1 MENLTDNE
9 KEVSQSIVNDDCP
22 KFTNKSSI
30 NEIHAIFSRIAKGYD
45 LTNTLLSLGIHHLW
59 KRKLAR
65 MIRKELPHN
74 GNFLDLCCGTGD
86 IIRLVGE
93 GEGVDFCKE
102 MLDIAKEKLPGN
114 LKLTLADATALPQSD
129 QSQDVVSIAFGLRN
143 IPDYEKALQEI
154 RRVLKT
160 SGTLYILEF
169 GRPEGRFFS
178 KIYKIYAKYLLPLVG
193 GMVTGEKAAY
203 KYLYETSWNFPTG
216 RVLEEILRQA
226 GFNKTSCQP
235 LSFGIA
241 YIYKAKLD

>member
-1 MENLTDNE
+1 MGEFSTSEINIQ
-9 KEVSQSIVNDDCP
+9 QSCIEP
-22 KFTNKSSI
+22 SKFINKSSPK
-30 NEIHAIFSRIAKGYD
+30 EIHSIFSRIAKGYD

-65 MIRKELPHN
+65 MIREELPQN

-86 IIRLVGE
+86 IVRLVGR

-102 MLDIAKEKLPGN
+102 MLDIAKEKLPSN
-114 LKLTLADATALPQSD
+114 IKLTLADVTALPQID
-129 QSQDVVSIAFGLRN
+129 KSQDVVSIAFGLRN
-143 IPDYEKALQEI
+143 IPDYEKALLEI
-154 RRVLKT
+154 KRVLKK

-169 GRPEGRFFS
+169 GRPAGKFFS
-178 KIYKIYAKYLLPLVG
+178 CIYKLYAKHILPLVG
-193 GMVTGEKAAY
+193 GMVTGERVAY

-216 RVLEEILRQA
+216 KALEDILRQA
-226 GFNKTSCQP
+226 GFSETDCQP